1 MYLYVPTKLDHNEVM
16 KFNIIVVARST
27 CLSTAALSTSRC
39 LVEGSTFLLK
49 GGVPKSR
56 RKTVHRS
63 PGKSGVL
70 ENEDQPIGAKPS
82 SSSSHKSLFLEVSGG
97 AGGVL
102 ERGNNGISDIIAPL
116 IFAVLSAVLISTLY
130 NLRDLGLPALT
141 FGMKALTFV
150 TGDVAWDHIVIAFSS
165 FFFRGIDPDNEI
177 SFQ

>member
-1 MYLYVPTKLDHNEVM
+1 M

-27 CLSTAALSTSRC
+27 CLSTVALSTSRC

-70 ENEDQPIGAKPS
+70 ENEHQPIGAKPS
-82 SSSSHKSLFLEVSGG
+82 SSSSHKSFLEVSGG

-116 IFAVLSAVLISTLY
+116 IFAVLSAVLISSTLY

-150 TGDVAWDHIVIAFSS
+150 TGAVAWDHIVIAFSS

>member
-1 MYLYVPTKLDHNEVM
+1 M

-27 CLSTAALSTSRC
+27 CLSTVALSTSRC

-116 IFAVLSAVLISTLY
+116 IFAVLSAVLISSTLY

-150 TGDVAWDHIVIAFSS
+150 TGAVAWDHIVIAFSS

>member
-1 MYLYVPTKLDHNEVM
+1 M

-27 CLSTAALSTSRC
+27 CLSTVALSTSRC

-49 GGVPKSR
+49 GEGGVPKSTR

-82 SSSSHKSLFLEVSGG
+82 SSSSHKSFLEVSGG

-150 TGDVAWDHIVIAFSS
+150 TGAVAWDHIVIAFSS

>member
-1 MYLYVPTKLDHNEVM
+1 M

-27 CLSTAALSTSRC
+27 CLSTVALSTSRC

-70 ENEDQPIGAKPS
+70 ENEEDQPIGAKP

-116 IFAVLSAVLISTLY
+116 IFAVLSAVLISSTLY

-150 TGDVAWDHIVIAFSS
+150 TGAVAWDHIVIAFSS